1 MCLSTAKLSKNKLD
15 ALVLNVGIRLVGQM
29 LSGNSKAMSSVA
41 NAITLY
47 QVSTSR
53 SFFRQ

>member
-15 ALVLNVGIRLVGQM
+15 ALVLNVGIRLVGQV
-29 LSGNSKAMSSVA
+29 LSSNSEAMSSVT
-41 NAITLY
+41 NAITLC

-53 SFFRQ
+53 SFL